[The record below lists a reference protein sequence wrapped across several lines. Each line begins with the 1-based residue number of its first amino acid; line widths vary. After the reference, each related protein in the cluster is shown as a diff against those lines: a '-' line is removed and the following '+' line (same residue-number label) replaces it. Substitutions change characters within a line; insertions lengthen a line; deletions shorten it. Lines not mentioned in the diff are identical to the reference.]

1 MQPQLIGVGI
11 LGAGEV
17 SSQYL
22 PNLIATESIELI
34 GVGDLDQGAAEELA
48 HKYGIPKVFSGED
61 ILDCDDIDLIV
72 NLTPVESHFE
82 TNLRI
87 LESGKHVYS
96 EKPLALTAASGAIL
110 LAKAERSGLS
120 IACAPDT
127 LLGSGFQAGRRALD
141 GGLIGR
147 PVAGFASMLRPL
159 PALARHRAGAMPL
172 FNMAPYYV
180 SALVNLFGCA
190 TSVSGISRLASVAPH
205 ADESTVFTSCTIRF
219 LDDVLCSLTLRWG
232 DMPSAEV
239 SVLQVLGTEGVLSL
253 PNPDTFLPS
262 AYWRKHGDSTWQEVQ
277 GASRHGDQELNLRG
291 IGVLDLAQ
299 SIREGRRPRAAA
311 DVALH
316 VVEIIE
322 TLSLPDRVTA
332 GVGGQLQSTCS
343 KPSVWSL

>member
-1 MQPQLIGVGI
+1 
-11 LGAGEV
+11 
-17 SSQYL
+17 
-22 PNLIATESIELI
+22 
-34 GVGDLDQGAAEELA
+34 
-48 HKYGIPKVFSGED
+48 
-61 ILDCDDIDLIV
+61 
-72 NLTPVESHFE
+72 
-82 TNLRI
+82 
-87 LESGKHVYS
+87 
-96 EKPLALTAASGAIL
+96 
-110 LAKAERSGLS
+110 
-120 IACAPDT
+120 
-127 LLGSGFQAGRRALD
+127 
-141 GGLIGR
+141 
-147 PVAGFASMLRPL
+147 
-159 PALARHRAGAMPL
+159 MPL